1 MSSLE
6 AHEVFFVIRLR
17 YFEFL
22 TEMNVILGSC
32 PPAFAVASTAAEG
45 WLDAALRLASLLAGV
60 WLLAAA
66 IIAAVG
72 VMLVPRPTAG
82 LIARILA
89 KGLRVF
95 FHACASRL
103 RSYETLDRFLAVQ
116 GPSSVLFFLA
126 VFLGI
131 FVGAFAFIF
140 YGITGLTF
148 SEALYQAGSG
158 MTTLGITETLGPWGL
173 AVVFGAAFMGSTVI
187 SVFIGYL
194 LTLYSAYTARES
206 IMSELALL
214 CGEPAWGP
222 EFLVRLKLIQGSV
235 DTNTTENLITW
246 MSGLRVTH
254 YIYSILNHF
263 RSTIPTRHWVITLLS
278 VLDAAAI
285 RLAAM
290 SEEPDL
296 KLVRLIAEGADTM
309 HMLRLSELAST
320 TAKVDAHGISTWRIE
335 SEILH
340 HKTEPGAPEK
350 DPGITRSEWDWAMAY
365 LAENGIML
373 RAEREESWKV
383 FCRLRSHYY
392 EPAYFLA
399 ETLFAVQAPWSG
411 PRRQKFATTETTLWP
426 QLAEHRRKTVGGC

>member
-1 MSSLE
+1 
-6 AHEVFFVIRLR
+6 
-17 YFEFL
+17 
-22 TEMNVILGSC
+22 MNAILGSC
-32 PPAFAVASTAAEG
+32 PPAFAIASPTMEG
-45 WLDAALRLASLLAGV
+45 WLEASFRLASLLAGV
-60 WLLAAA
+60 WLLVAA

-103 RSYETLDRFLAVQ
+103 KSYETLDRFLAVQ
-116 GPSSVLFFLA
+116 GPSSVLIFLA
-126 VFLGI
+126 FFLGI

-140 YGITGLTF
+140 YGTTGLTF

-158 MTTLGITETLGPWGL
+158 MTTLGITATLGPWGL
-173 AVVFGAAFMGSTVI
+173 AVVFAAAFMGSTVI

-206 IMSELALL
+206 MMSELALL

-235 DTNTTENLITW
+235 DTNTTEKLITW
-246 MSGLRVTH
+246 MCSLRVTH

-263 RSTIPTRHWVITLLS
+263 RSPIPTRHWVITLLG

-290 SEEPDL
+290 SKEPDL
-296 KLVRLIAEGADTM
+296 KLVRLIAEGADTL
-309 HMLRLSELAST
+309 HMLRLSELART
-320 TAKVDAHGISTWRIE
+320 TARVDTQGISTWRIE
-335 SEILH
+335 SEILN
-340 HKTEPGAPEK
+340 HKPDPVAPEK
-350 DPGITRSEWDWAMAY
+350 DPGITRNEWDWAMSY
-365 LAENGIML
+365 LAENGIVL
-373 RAEREESWKV
+373 GEEREVSWKV

-399 ETLFAVQAPWSG
+399 EALFAVQAPWSG
-411 PRRQKFATTETTLWP
+411 PRSQKFATTATTLWP
-426 QLAEHRRKTVGGC
+426 QLAEHRRNSVG

>member
-1 MSSLE
+1 
-6 AHEVFFVIRLR
+6 
-17 YFEFL
+17 
-22 TEMNVILGSC
+22 MNVILGSC

-66 IIAAVG
+66 IMAAVG

-89 KGLRVF
+89 KGLRAF
-95 FHACASRL
+95 FHTCASRL
-103 RSYETLDRFLAVQ
+103 KSYETLDRFLAVQ
-116 GPSSVLFFLA
+116 GPSSVLIFLA

-173 AVVFGAAFMGSTVI
+173 AVVFAAAFMGSTVI

-206 IMSELALL
+206 VMSELALL

-235 DTNTTENLITW
+235 DTNTTEKLVTW
-246 MSGLRVTH
+246 MCGLRVTH

-263 RSTIPTRHWVITLLS
+263 RSPIPTRHWVITLLS

-296 KLVRLIAEGADTM
+296 KLVRLIAEGADTL
-309 HMLRLSELAST
+309 HMLRLSELART
-320 TAKVDAHGISTWRIE
+320 TARVDAHGISTWRIE

-350 DPGITRSEWDWAMAY
+350 DPGITRGEWDWAMAY
-365 LAENGIML
+365 LAENGIVL
-373 RAEREESWKV
+373 REEREESWKV

-411 PRRQKFATTETTLWP
+411 PRSQKFATTETTLWP
-426 QLAEHRRKTVGGC
+426 QLAEHRRKTAGGC